1 MTAQKPLIKRLDFS
15 LLPNDWRLLNVSV
28 DWQGEPLLLF
38 EQGRPKQPIWNGNWE
53 EMSAWLNTR
62 AQSHHLLYYS
72 GSHFAEIAFQA
83 SEMAPH
89 HVQPFGDGWLLGEV
103 RGGNTQI
110 FDRTMNHIVR
120 TLDLGDASNQIQTT
134 ENGQIWV
141 SYFDE
146 GVFGNGI
153 GKEGLVCFD
162 SEGRANFKY
171 AEFADKFNLPSID
184 DCYAL
189 NVDKNEVWVCYYSDF
204 PLVHLKDFALAG
216 LWKDWASTS
225 ALAIRDQLIVYLPAY
240 KNAHLVARTLN
251 SDTETNWEL
260 ITPERESLSSQAE
273 KFNKEED
280 VGFRRSF
287 SCTGRGKRFYVWTNS
302 ALYELP

>member
-1 MTAQKPLIKRLDFS
+1 M
-15 LLPNDWRLLNVSV
+15 
-28 DWQGEPLLLF
+28 
-38 EQGRPKQPIWNGNWE
+38 
-53 EMSAWLNTR
+53 
-62 AQSHHLLYYS
+62 
-72 GSHFAEIAFQA
+72 
-83 SEMAPH
+83 
-89 HVQPFGDGWLLGEV
+89 

-110 FDRTMNHIVR
+110 FDREMRHIAH
-120 TLDLGDASNQIQTT
+120 TLILGDASNQIQTT
-134 ENGQIWV
+134 ENGHIWV

-162 SEGRANFKY
+162 SEGHARFKY

-204 PLVHLKDFALAG
+204 PLVHLKDFELAG

-240 KNAHLVARTLN
+240 KNAHLVARTLD

-260 ITPERESLSSQAE
+260 ITPEGESLSAQAE
-273 KFNKEED
+273 KFNKVED

-287 SCTGRGKRFYVWTNS
+287 NCTGRGKRFYVWTNS